1 MKKKKPKIASKKKN
15 KTAKIMVKKKTRIE
29 KLETV
34 VSELAIRLAAVETLL
49 NLINDKQKSTYPT
62 NPWPYPNPT
71 PKDWPIYYNYC
82 EKKYS

>member
-29 KLETV
+29 KLEAV
-34 VSELAIRLAAVETLL
+34 VSELALRLASVEATLR
-49 NLINDKQKSTYPT
+49 LITDKQKYTSPT
-62 NPWPYPNPT
+62 NPWQYPNPT
-71 PKDWPIYYNYC
+71 WKNWPIYYNYC